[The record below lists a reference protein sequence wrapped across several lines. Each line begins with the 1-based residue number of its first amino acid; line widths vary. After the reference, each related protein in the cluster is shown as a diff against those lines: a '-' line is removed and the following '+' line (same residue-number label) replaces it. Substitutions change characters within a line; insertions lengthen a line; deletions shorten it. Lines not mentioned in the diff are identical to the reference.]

1 MQAFALVNLNY
12 FLIFCAWIIMIVF
25 WTIFLSVSD
34 RTEYICGCEKSIIKS
49 AFVAACIAVAG
60 YAAYHSQNEVKL
72 SELAMENV
80 EALAF
85 KENTGTGTLYG
96 NSGGTRFCCC
106 PGSSRTCGAAPCSG
120 C

>member
-1 MQAFALVNLNY
+1 
-12 FLIFCAWIIMIVF
+12 MIVF

-72 SELAMENV
+72 SELAVENV
-80 EALAF
+80 EALAVG
-85 KENTGTGTLYG
+85 ESN
-96 NSGGTRFCCC
+96 R
-106 PGSSRTCGAAPCSG
+106 G
-120 C
+120 CTSDRNAICETSHNDYVDYEIIKRNHIRYIKTFLEKLSLP